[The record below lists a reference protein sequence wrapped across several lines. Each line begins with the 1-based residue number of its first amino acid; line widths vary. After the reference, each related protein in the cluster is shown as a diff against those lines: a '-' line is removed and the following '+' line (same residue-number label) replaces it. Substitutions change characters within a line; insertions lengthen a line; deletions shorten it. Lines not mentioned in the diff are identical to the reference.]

1 MEARVAGPLGPPRA
15 HSGQGLVRAPSV
27 VLAMA
32 TRPAPYA
39 RPKAAA
45 TAAVTAPCRDREYP
59 PTREALVEVAPARR
73 AEVAEVAAGPGRPVT
88 GVAEVHAAVMR
99 RVDGGVWRL
108 PSFATNGDRR
118 LFKQQVA
125 VYELIRALPSSSLEL
140 GVLGEAARAEL
151 PDAGQRRRLVARVI
165 ASKAGPEGA
174 NAAGASAAWRLLVE
188 ARERAGSAQVLPAG
202 PAFAAATI
210 EHERMRAARAAK
222 GSRGGA
228 TCAERAR
235 KGMLFLQQ
243 VCGLRVAAEGQ
254 LAAAAAQPDS
264 LGAAQPRRH
273 AASLP
278 LCIQMQLEHVAAGPE
293 PSVARTVARAFLV
306 AAFAHNTRLND
317 ALNAKLWADES
328 DLHVIRGRT
337 TVRSKDG
344 LPLNLFAPAEGYLGA
359 WAWWPAHARDMAD
372 RPHAM
377 PDFDATAASGPLAA
391 HRLLEG
397 VMPPAK
403 ALPALRAICAMEPLR
418 MSAAEFKA
426 LGLTGHSIHGTGADM
441 ARFLGEACGFAEGDA
456 RALGHW
462 LRDRNAPAEAPAA
475 RGGGARP
482 VGGANAREDME
493 RRYTQGAGRRG
504 EEAEQLRVRCRL
516 VQAVRAGLTRFG
528 RPWWELP
535 RDLSS
540 WDALVPGAA
549 AQLGPDAG
557 DES

>member
-1 MEARVAGPLGPPRA
+1 M
-15 HSGQGLVRAPSV
+15 
-27 VLAMA
+27 LAMA

-45 TAAVTAPCRDREYP
+45 TAAVTAPCRDRGYP

-202 PAFAAATI
+202 PAFVAATI

-391 HRLLEG
+391 RRLLEG

-441 ARFLGEACGFAEGDA
+441 ARFLGDACGFAEGDA

-516 VQAVRAGLTRFG
+516 VQAVRAGLARFG